1 MYGMFPCMRLKIF
14 AMSYTMQLAPWAN
27 MRLQLLLPKTSISI
41 ASCVKLRLALYT
53 AKHVWNVSMYALKK
67 FCNVNT
73 MQLAPWVIMSL
84 QLLLPKTSIPI
95 SSCVKLRLALYTVK
109 YVVPCMQWKFFLCHT
124 LQLTLGLL

>member
-53 AKHVWNVSMYALKK
+53 AKHVWNVSMYALQKILQCQYNAACPLGHYEPSTPSTK
-67 FCNVNT
+67 DLRPYSKLCKADISLKVKHVWNV
-73 MQLAPWVIMSL
+73 SL
-84 QLLLPKTSIPI
+84 Y
-95 SSCVKLRLALYTVK
+95 AL
-109 YVVPCMQWKFFLCHT
+109 QNFLQC
-124 LQLTLGLL
+124 QYNAA